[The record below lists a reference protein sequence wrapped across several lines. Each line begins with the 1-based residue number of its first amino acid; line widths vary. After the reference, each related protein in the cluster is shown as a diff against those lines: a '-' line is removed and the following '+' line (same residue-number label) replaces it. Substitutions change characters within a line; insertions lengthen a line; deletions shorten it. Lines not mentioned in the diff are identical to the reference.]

1 VHCHAPELAE
11 LAPYL
16 DDYWRTELEAIRFR
30 RPPGVEY
37 TYPTW
42 SAAFDASP
50 VSLTRLRDEVLGNAS
65 HAVLQCYYGVE
76 SLLHPYLAPALARAV
91 NTWLHEEWLS
101 REDALLG
108 SATIAPQHTETAVEE
123 VHRVADL
130 GRFVQVLVPA
140 SAREPYGSRRFWP
153 IWEAAAERGLAVAI
167 TAGGL
172 SGTPPTPVNWMSS
185 FFAQYACESLGF
197 ASQVNSLVFS
207 GVFEELP
214 ELRFVLSESGWSWL
228 PACMW
233 RLDWEW
239 RAGHREVPWV
249 QAPPS
254 EYIRRHFCLTT
265 QPTDAGTA
273 AQMRELI
280 DQLGSER
287 MLMYSTDFPHRGG
300 DPTSILSQFD
310 PAERRRVLW
319 SNAADCYGLS
329 DQTRGEPA
337 AHDRPEEE
345 K

>member
-1 VHCHAPELAE
+1 MLIDADVHCHAPSLAE
-11 LAPYL
+11 ITPYL
-16 DDYWRTELEAIRFR
+16 DSYWSSELHAVRFK

-37 TYPTW
+37 TYPSW
-42 SAAFDASP
+42 SAASGDSSSP
-50 VSLTRLRDEVLGNAS
+50 SLTQLRGEILSRAS

-91 NTWLHEEWLS
+91 NSWMYEEWLS

-108 SATIAPQHTETAVEE
+108 SATIAPQHTESAVEE
-123 VHRVADL
+123 VHRVADQ
-130 GRFVQVLVPA
+130 GRFVQILVPA
-140 SAREPYGSRRFWP
+140 SAREPYGSKRFWP
-153 IWEAAAERGLAVAI
+153 IWQAAAERGLAVAI

-185 FFAQYACESLGF
+185 FFAQYACESIGF

-214 ELRFVLSESGWSWL
+214 GLRFVLSESGWTWL

-254 EYIRRHFCLTT
+254 EYIRRHVLLTT
-265 QPTDAGTA
+265 QPTDAGTP
-273 AQMRELI
+273 AQLREVI
-280 DQLGSER
+280 DQLGSEG
-287 MLMYSTDFPHRGG
+287 MLMYSTDFPHRSGS
-300 DPTSILSQFD
+300 DPESILFAL
-310 PAERRRVLW
+310 PAAQRDRILW
-319 SNAADCYGLS
+319 QNAADLYGLP
-329 DQTRGEPA
+329 GERSA
-337 AHDRPEEE
+337 G
-345 K
+345 